1 MNAISYPRGF
11 DVSAAHAHLT
21 RDRKLAR
28 WLGKI
33 EPIQADPRWH
43 APFDPVDA
51 LARAILFQQLSGKAA
66 STIVARVE
74 KAIASELLH
83 ADTLG
88 RVDDDTLRGCG
99 VSGNKVRALRDL
111 SERAGRGEIPG
122 VDAMCGLDSEAIIAA
137 LTPVR
142 GIGRWTVEM
151 MLIFRLG
158 RADVLPIDDL
168 GVRRGAQ
175 YIDRLAD
182 MPTPKALA
190 ARGQRWAPFRSYG
203 ALALWRIADLQ
214 SSATKPVKRS
224 QE

>member
-190 ARGQRWAPFRSYG
+190 ARGQRWAPFRSYA

-214 SSATKPVKRS
+214 SGATKPVERS

>member
-28 WLGKI
+28 WLGRI

-190 ARGQRWAPFRSYG
+190 ARGERWAPFRSYA

-214 SSATKPVKRS
+214 SGATKPVKRS

>member
-11 DVSAAHAHLT
+11 DVSAAHVHLG
-21 RDRKLAR
+21 RDRKFAR

-122 VDAMCGLDSEAIIAA
+122 VDAMCSLDSEAIIAA

-182 MPTPKALA
+182 LPTPKALA
-190 ARGQRWAPFRSYG
+190 ARGQRWAPFRSYA

-214 SSATKPVKRS
+214 SDATKPVKRS